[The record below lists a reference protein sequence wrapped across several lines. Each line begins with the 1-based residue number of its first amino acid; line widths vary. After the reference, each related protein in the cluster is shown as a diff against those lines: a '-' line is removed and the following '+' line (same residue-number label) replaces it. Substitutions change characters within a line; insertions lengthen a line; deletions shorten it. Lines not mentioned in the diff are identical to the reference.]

1 MKQTK
6 RLLLALV
13 ILTSLPSFS
22 QESIIKDFAED
33 GRRRWNYPIALYA
46 STLRMANLSGDPQF
60 NALVNDI
67 DKILIYSLDS
77 TNLTSPKINT
87 WMKEYEAIGYEE
99 YIMISGLQHMRIIGK
114 GDEYVGLFGTNDKK
128 MAFYLRG
135 EIGFEKIPKLIQ
147 TFQSND
153 MLSVLT
159 DQFK

>member
-1 MKQTK
+1 MKK
-6 RLLLALV
+6 LKLILLIIV
-13 ILTSLPSFS
+13 IFTSIPSIG

-33 GRRRWNYPIALYA
+33 GRKRWNYPIALYA

-77 TNLTSPKINT
+77 THLTSPKLNT
-87 WMKEYEAIGYEE
+87 WMNEYEAIGYEE
-99 YIMISGLQHMRIIGK
+99 YIMISGLQQIRVIGK
-114 GDEYVGLFGTNDKK
+114 GEEYVGMFGSRENKI
-128 MAFYLRG
+128 AFYLRG